1 MHKKEP
7 GCSWIEIK
15 DIAQVFLVDDQ
26 NHPEREKICFMLAN
40 LFQVEC
46 INYLIIS
53 IEYIIIFRF

>member
-1 MHKKEP
+1 MQKRNQAAA
-7 GCSWIEIK
+7 GLRSR
-15 DIAQVFLVDDQ
+15 IAQVFLVDDQ
-26 NHPEREKICFMLAN
+26 NHLEREKICFMLEN